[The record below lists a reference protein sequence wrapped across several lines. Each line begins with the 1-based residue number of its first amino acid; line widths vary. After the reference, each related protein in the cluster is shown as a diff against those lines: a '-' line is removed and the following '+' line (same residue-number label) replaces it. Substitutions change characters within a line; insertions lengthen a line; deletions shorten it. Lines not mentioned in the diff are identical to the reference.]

1 MNGDDFGARRATP
14 GSDAIPGAPA
24 PPGRR
29 AGGPRHTDPSPD
41 ASRRPVRRAER
52 RGNGLAVALLLL
64 ATLGGSTLPSETGGA
79 RGPQDPPTLGQEGRD
94 VEWVPTPDALVET
107 MLAMAR
113 VTPEDFVVDL
123 GSGDGRTVI
132 EAARLGARALGVE
145 YDAGLVALSRER
157 ASAAGVGDRARF
169 IQADL
174 FEADLTRASV
184 VTLFLLPDLNLELRP
199 RLLQLAP
206 GTRIVSNTWDMGDWA
221 ADETIVLDPCP
232 GFCTALLWVVPAR
245 VGGDWT
251 TSDGSLA
258 LTQRYQT
265 VSGVLRRAGERFA
278 VEAGRLAGA
287 ELTFRAGGARYR
299 GLVSAA
305 GIEGT
310 VATDDRV
317 SRWSARR
324 TP

>member
-1 MNGDDFGARRATP
+1 MIPEAPGRA
-14 GSDAIPGAPA
+14 
-24 PPGRR
+24 GRR
-29 AGGPRHTDPSPD
+29 AGGSRHTRPVPVG
-41 ASRRPVRRAER
+41 SRRAVRRAAGR
-52 RGNGLAVALLLL
+52 CGRLTVACLLL
-64 ATLGGSTLPSETGGA
+64 ATLAGSTLPSETGEA
-79 RGPQDPPTLGQEGRD
+79 QGPQEPPTLGQEGKD
-94 VEWVPTPDALVET
+94 VEWVPTPDALVEA

-157 ASAAGVGDRARF
+157 ANAAGVGDRARF
-169 IQADL
+169 LQADL
-174 FEADLTRASV
+174 FEADLTQATV

-278 VEAGRLAGA
+278 VEAGRLSGA
-287 ELTFRAGGARYR
+287 DLTFRAGGARYR

-324 TP
+324 SP

>member
-1 MNGDDFGARRATP
+1 MIAEAP
-14 GSDAIPGAPA
+14 GHT
-24 PPGRR
+24 GRR
-29 AGGPRHTDPSPD
+29 AGGPRHTRSVPVGD
-41 ASRRPVRRAER
+41 RRPAQRAEGR
-52 RGNGLAVALLLL
+52 RSGLAVACLLL

-79 RGPQDPPTLGQEGRD
+79 PGLQDGPSLGQEGKD

-157 ASAAGVGDRARF
+157 ANAAGVGDRARF

-174 FEADLTRASV
+174 FETDMTQATV

-221 ADETIVLDPCP
+221 ADDTIVLDPCP

-265 VSGVLRRAGERFA
+265 VSGALRRAGERFA
-278 VEAGRLAGA
+278 VEAGRLSGA
-287 ELTFRAGGARYR
+287 DLTFRAGGARYR
-299 GLVSAA
+299 GLVSGV

-310 VATDDRV
+310 VATGDQAA
-317 SRWSARR
+317 RWSARR